1 MLTPAEAEAAI
12 ASQVSPVPDD
22 LLPLGSCAG
31 RVLRQRVTAERD
43 TPPFDRVTMDGVAL
57 SSAAALA
64 GRRRF
69 SIESTQAA
77 GAPPGSLG
85 STDRCIEV
93 MTGAVLPS
101 GCDAV
106 VPVEQL
112 AVQSG
117 IAMLAAGVELRPWQN
132 VHRRGSDARKGAAL
146 IEPGVVLRGP
156 EIAVLASCGLDRIRA
171 SRRPRVG
178 LVSTGDEL
186 VEPGLPVLGHQVR
199 RSNPYGMAGIFR
211 LRAHAEVTDAHVA
224 DDPEDI
230 AACLE
235 ATLNDH
241 DMVVV
246 SGGVSAGR
254 FDHVPAV
261 LKRLGVRQVFH
272 TVAQRPGRPMW
283 FGVSREGKLVF
294 GLPGNPVAA
303 LVCVVRYVLPA
314 LARAEGAPPARPEAA
329 ALATSLSFHPTL
341 AWFLPVILSYDR
353 DGRAWAEPRP
363 THGSGDLNAL
373 VGTDGFLELPPGPT
387 TYERGACAPLY
398 RW

>member
-12 ASQVSPVPDD
+12 ASQVSPLPGDM
-22 LLPLGSCAG
+22 LPLGSCAG
-31 RVLRQRVTAERD
+31 RVLRQHVTAERD
-43 TPPFDRVTMDGVAL
+43 APPFDRVTMDGVAL
-57 SSAAALA
+57 WSAAALA

-69 SIESTQAA
+69 SIESTLAA
-77 GAPPGSLG
+77 GAPPVDLG
-85 STDRCIEV
+85 STDHCIEV
-93 MTGAVLPS
+93 MTGAVLPA

-112 AVQSG
+112 ALQSG
-117 IAMLAAGVELRPWQN
+117 VATLATAVEVCPWQN
-132 VHRRGSDARKGAAL
+132 VHRCGSDARKGATL
-146 IEPGVVLRGP
+146 IGPGAVLRGP
-156 EIAVLASCGLDRIRA
+156 EIAVLASCGLDRIRT
-171 SRRPRVG
+171 SCRPHVG
-178 LVSTGDEL
+178 LVSTGNEL
-186 VEPGLPVLGHQVR
+186 VEPGLPVLGHQIR
-199 RSNPYGMAGIFR
+199 RSNPYGMAAIFR
-211 LRAHAEVTDAHVA
+211 LRAHAEVTDAHVP
-224 DDPEDI
+224 DDPEAI

-235 ATLNDH
+235 AMLNDH
-241 DMVVV
+241 HMIVV

-314 LARAEGAPPARPEAA
+314 LALAEGAPPMRPEAA
-329 ALATSLSFHPTL
+329 ALAQPLSFCAPL
-341 AWFLPVILSYDR
+341 AWFLPVTLGYDP
-353 DGRAWAEPRP
+353 DGRTWAEPRP
-363 THGSGDLNAL
+363 TRGSGDLNAL
-373 VGTDGFLELPPGPT
+373 LGTEGFLELPPGPAT
-387 TYERGACAPLY
+387 HDRGACVPLY

>member
-1 MLTPAEAEAAI
+1 MLTPAQAEAAI
-12 ASQVSPVPDD
+12 ASQVSPLPGD

-43 TPPFDRVTMDGVAL
+43 APPFDRVMMDGVAL

-64 GRRRF
+64 GRRQF
-69 SIESTQAA
+69 SVESTQAA
-77 GAPPGSLG
+77 GAPPGGLG
-85 STDRCIEV
+85 STDHCIEV
-93 MTGAVLPS
+93 MTGAVLPC

-112 AVQSG
+112 ILQSG
-117 IAMLAAGVELRPWQN
+117 VATLAAGVEVCPGQN
-132 VHRRGSDARKGAAL
+132 VHRRGSDALSGAVL
-146 IEPGVVLRGP
+146 IEPGALLRGP
-156 EIAVLASCGLDRIRA
+156 EIAVLASCGLDGVQA

-186 VEPGLPVLGHQVR
+186 VEPGLPILGHQVR
-199 RSNPYGMAGIFR
+199 RSNPYGMAAILR
-211 LRAHAEVTDAHVA
+211 LRAHAEVTDAHVP
-224 DDPEDI
+224 DDPGNI

-235 ATLNDH
+235 AILGDQ

-261 LKRLGVRQVFH
+261 LQRIGVRQVFH
-272 TVAQRPGRPMW
+272 MVAQRPGKPMW

-303 LVCVVRYVLPA
+303 LVCLVRYVLPA
-314 LARAEGAPPARPEAA
+314 LALAEGAPPLRPEAA
-329 ALATSLSFHPTL
+329 ALAQPLSFRPPL
-341 AWFLPVILSYDR
+341 AWFVPVTIGYDL

-363 THGSGDLNAL
+363 IRGSGDLNAL
-373 VGTDGFLELPPGPT
+373 VGTDGFLELPPGPAT
-387 TYERGACAPLY
+387 HEHGACAPLY